1 MWNLDKFYC
10 RCLAFVASCY
20 KDDGGSTLADNNDSI
35 SFLVD
40 LFAVCNVPC
49 SYHSARLVITIL
61 FLFKFQRIVVCETL
75 VLVSENDVSMFKS
88 EKNVLELKHKKEAG

>member
-1 MWNLDKFYC
+1 MWNFNKFYC

-20 KDDGGSTLADNNDSI
+20 KDDGGSTLADNHDSI

-40 LFAVCNVPC
+40 LFAVRNMPG

-88 EKNVLELKHKKEAG
+88 EKNVLKLKHKKEAG